1 MDAEIQQRIL
11 KKAGAYLARRAQSRG
26 ELKQKLIGLA
36 PEPEVEFALDRLE
49 QLNLLNDL
57 EYAYNF
63 ALCRM
68 KQDGWGGVKI
78 HESLIRRQVPESA
91 ILSAIERARSEL
103 DEESAL
109 LEYLKRRFLRREL
122 PQDLNVLRKLVVH
135 LRRRGFDEENI
146 SRVLKRM
153 FPAELMQHLDTGE

>member
-1 MDAEIQQRIL
+1 MDTEIQKKLL
-11 KKAGAYLARRAQSRG
+11 KSAGAFLARRAQSRG
-26 ELKQKLIGLA
+26 ELRAKLEKIADKAL
-36 PEPEVEFALDRLE
+36 VEAALDRLE
-49 QLNLLNDL
+49 QLHLLNDA

-68 KQDGWGGVKI
+68 KQDGWGRIKI
-78 HESLIRRQVPESA
+78 RESLIHRQVPESA
-91 ILSAIERARSEL
+91 IQLAIERARSEL

-109 LEYLKRRFLRREL
+109 LEYLKRRFLKKKL
-122 PQDLNVLRKLVVH
+122 PEDPNVLRKLVVH

>member
-1 MDAEIQQRIL
+1 MDADIQKKIL
-11 KKAGAYLARRAQSRG
+11 KKAGAFLARRAQSRG
-26 ELKQKLIGLA
+26 ELKQKLMRLA
-36 PEPEVEFALDRLE
+36 PEPEVESALDRLE
-49 QLNLLNDL
+49 QLNLLNDP

-68 KQDGWGGVKI
+68 KQDGWGRVRI
-78 HESLIRRQVPESA
+78 HESLLRRQVPESA

-109 LEYLKRRFLRREL
+109 SEYLKRRFLKIKL
-122 PQDLNVLRKLVVH
+122 PEDPNALRKLVVH

>member
-1 MDAEIQQRIL
+1 MDPEIQKKL
-11 KKAGAYLARRAQSRG
+11 LEKAGAFLARRAHSRG
-26 ELKQKLIGLA
+26 ELKQRLMRLA
-36 PEPEVEFALDRLE
+36 PEPEVESALDRLE
-49 QLNLLNDL
+49 QLNLLNDQ

-68 KQDGWGGVKI
+68 KQDGWGRAKI
-78 HESLIRRQVPESA
+78 YASLLRRQIPESA
-91 ILSAIERARSEL
+91 IDSALERAWNEL

-109 LEYLKRRFLRREL
+109 SEYLKRRFWKKKL
-122 PQDLNVLRKLVVH
+122 PKDPNVLRKLVVH

-153 FPAELMQHLDTGE
+153 FPAELMRHLDTGE

>member
-1 MDAEIQQRIL
+1 MDSEIQKKIL
-11 KKAGAYLARRAQSRG
+11 KRAGAFLAGRAYSRG
-26 ELKQKLIGLA
+26 ELKQKLIKLA
-36 PEPEVEFALDRLE
+36 PEPEVESALDRLE
-49 QLNLLNDL
+49 QLNLLNDP

-68 KQDGWGGVKI
+68 KQDGWGRAKI
-78 HESLIRRQVPESA
+78 HESLLHRQIPESD
-91 ILSAIERARSEL
+91 IQTAIERAWSEL

-109 LEYLKRRFLRREL
+109 SEYLKKRFLKKEL
-122 PQDLNVLRKLVVH
+122 PKDPKVIRKLVVH

-153 FPAELMQHLDTGE
+153 FPAQLMQHLDTGE

>member
-1 MDAEIQQRIL
+1 MDAEIQKKIL
-11 KKAGAYLARRAQSRG
+11 KKAGAFLARRAHSRG
-26 ELKQKLIGLA
+26 ELKQKLMKLA
-36 PEPEVEFALDRLE
+36 PEPEVESALDRLE
-49 QLNLLNDL
+49 KLNLLNDP

-68 KQDGWGGVKI
+68 KQDGWGQAKI
-78 HESLIRRQVPESA
+78 HESLLRRQIPESA
-91 ILSAIERARSEL
+91 IQSAIERAWSEL

-109 LEYLKRRFLRREL
+109 SEYLKRRFLKKKL
-122 PQDLNVLRKLVVH
+122 PQDPNVLRKLIVH

-153 FPAELMQHLDTGE
+153 FPAELMQHLDTGD